1 LAEPLELVKKLK
13 SRLARYKEL
22 YSRNEVAVREQI
34 VSPLLSVF
42 GWDTE
47 DPKCV
52 IPEYPVVKGKSRMKI
67 DYALLKRRAI
77 LAVVEVKALGK
88 VSEGLGSAD
97 KKARAVNAR
106 YIIVTDGDTWQI
118 YEISKGAI
126 KLISEWSLL
135 REDPRDV
142 VKKAQVITS
151 IKSPGKTKGGSR
163 RSSHKPLEA

>member
-13 SRLARYKEL
+13 SKLARYKEL

-52 IPEYPVVKGKSRMKI
+52 IPEYPVVKGRSRMKI

-97 KKARAVNAR
+97 KKARAVDAR
-106 YIIVTDGDTWQI
+106 YIVVTDGDTWHI

-135 REDPRDV
+135 REEPKDI

-151 IKSPGKTKGGSR
+151 IKSPSKTQRGSR
-163 RSSHKPLEA
+163 RSSHKH

>member
-1 LAEPLELVKKLK
+1 MEPLELVRKLR

-52 IPEYPVVKGKSRMKI
+52 IPEYPVVKGRSRMKI
-67 DYALLKRRAI
+67 DYALLKRRAV

-88 VSEGLGSAD
+88 VSEGLGSAE
-97 KKARAVNAR
+97 KKAGAVNAR

-126 KLISEWSLL
+126 NKLVSKWSLL
-135 REDPRDV
+135 REEPRDV
-142 VKKAQVITS
+142 VKKAQVIAG
-151 IKSPGKTKGGSR
+151 IKSSSRLRRGLR
-163 RSSHKPLEA
+163 RSSHKH

>member
-1 LAEPLELVKKLK
+1 
-13 SRLARYKEL
+13 
-22 YSRNEVAVREQI
+22 VAVREQI
-34 VSPLLSVF
+34 VNPLLRVF

-52 IPEYPVVKGKSRMKI
+52 IPEHPVVKGRSRMKI

-97 KKARAVNAR
+97 RKARAVNAR

-126 KLISEWSLL
+126 KLVSEWSLL
-135 REDPRDV
+135 KEEPRNV

-151 IKSPGKTKGGSR
+151 IKSPSKTRRTSR
-163 RSSHKPLEA
+163 RSSHKH